1 MCLYAVSLQPLL
13 ARLNASTEFV
23 RQCWFADDATGA
35 GSLGELKKWC
45 GVLSESGLTLGYF
58 LNEKKCW
65 LIVKLETEEAAR
77 DLFGQRS
84 INSSTLGQ
92 KHLGAVLGSRSY
104 IKRSV

>member
-45 GVLSESGLTLGYF
+45 GVLNESGLTLGYF

-65 LIVKLETEEAAR
+65 FIVKLETEEAAR

-92 KHLGAVLGSRSY
+92 KRLGAVLGSRSY